1 MNVSELRLD
10 QVKVGIKNQSRYT
23 IAFCWNLHCYT
34 RFYNLQTTTICISI
48 IWQLWNLSYVDG
60 WAINIWLV
68 YIFISWNTNIL
79 KQKHVICWRLS
90 RQHNRS
96 FWKVQTCHMLT
107 AQPSTYHMFGLI
119 ELYGRKL
126 QSVCPKKCGDK
137 LPSHCM
143 QGEEDWSKHFT
154 LSIVLSFNLCIQ
166 SFLAFHLF
174 SRWISYD
181 FSRKFG
187 ACFQWDITLLCLN
200 FGCIWVDIWHTNFTI
215 PRYVFPGT

>member
-1 MNVSELRLD
+1 MTSLHFLKKNGYVDGWAVNIWHVFIQVSKKRN
-10 QVKVGIKNQSRYT
+10 KN
-23 IAFCWNLHCYT
+23 
-34 RFYNLQTTTICISI
+34 ISHVDGSAVN
-48 IWQLWNLSYVDG
+48 IWQLSNISYVDG

-90 RQHNRS
+90 RQHNCS